1 MKAVA
6 EYRSQLSLSSWLSS
20 TGQFKCSQKTFDPD
34 SKTDSL
40 RAILKPK
47 NSSPTSRPM
56 TYYIRKP
63 P

>member
-1 MKAVA
+1 MKEVKAMKAVA
-6 EYRSQLSLSSWLSS
+6 EYRSQLSS